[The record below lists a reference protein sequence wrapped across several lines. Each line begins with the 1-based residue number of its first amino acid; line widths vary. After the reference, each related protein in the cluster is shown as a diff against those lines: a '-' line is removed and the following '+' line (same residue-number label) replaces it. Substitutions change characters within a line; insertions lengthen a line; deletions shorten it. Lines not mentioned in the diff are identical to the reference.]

1 MITPPEAKPAPSGKS
16 DTPASG
22 FFEKVLN
29 QARLAAGVPQ
39 PADGEKTLKPKVLA
53 STHAAPKA
61 DTQKPADADSYK
73 DITELPEK
81 LDIDTLKV
89 VAKDSEAGV
98 IYFEHAG
105 NKYQISE
112 KAAQDAQPGFE
123 TFENLRFGH
132 AVPTRDPVGP
142 DHGTQLYNLL
152 DSLAETQGT
161 PAYDVIKDSLA
172 NPDQEL
178 LRKDDGQFLLENI
191 DKVEQPADGVLK
203 VTLTSGK
210 EVIIAKG
217 ITPEAFE
224 AYRGAG
230 KTKEALADGKA
241 QGYEQVT
248 GLPGGLDVDKLKV
261 VSEDKD
267 TGVILFE
274 HDGHKYMIS
283 RDDAAAHDRGYDALD
298 SVPSAAANQPAPENR
313 GSQLYSFLHALDST
327 QGTPAFDYIKNAH
340 KLPDQHLQSRTEG
353 TLGMG
358 DISKID
364 SPTDGIVV
372 VTQNDGKL
380 VVVSKDI
387 APEAFLEYTAKGQTL
402 AGIEK
407 AKADGYSKAG
417 PDDYLPSTEDIM
429 SVGGVGDYGPGL
441 IAFTQRKPGGEEQK
455 IIVSQFDNPQM
466 FDQISSYRTTIAEQ
480 ITDVD
485 KLRADHGL
493 PPLKEVTVDELPTT
507 EKDENGQPLSVRDL
521 AVRDL
526 VDEYRA
532 GIKDGSIAKDDPRAK
547 FVRALEAKSMSEHGM
562 QIIPEHGFG
571 NHGSATDPV
580 TVTSRD
586 VRDEIFDVK
595 NIDAQIGELLGNE
608 TIVNDLKAKH
618 DGALA
623 KVEGGSAK
631 VDETRQKLL
640 DSTSS
645 DAFVKYINDLQAS
658 GQTELATREIQS
670 AYASLADIDPAK
682 ADEFLQ
688 NLQIDGY
695 TMEVDKLIADPSKI
709 SDDNTALATTDQA
722 LLILQALKAS
732 GDGIPRRSLATY
744 EKFVE
749 MLVKDKDAATDF
761 GKVMASLGDA
771 WQKNGTITLDD
782 INKALSTELMP
793 HLSAENRGLF
803 TRAVAFL
810 SDNGVLGSMGGA
822 ISLGR
827 AIYQLVGKGG
837 SLADTPRERVG
848 IANDFI
854 GFLSTGSHFATLG
867 TKVFDKAFGT
877 NAYKLMGLD
886 RSVPL
891 IWSKPATAPDSV
903 PRSLQDVHNQYYN
916 IIDDAMADG
925 KDVSKALN
933 GQPFDEASM
942 TKLHE
947 GIESGID
954 KRGGVMGAGKVARFA
969 GSAIKVIGAGADV
982 VGGVISVVTGGLTI
996 RDGVR
1001 EKDPI
1006 KIASGS
1012 LSVAGGV
1019 SSLVGAAGSVAGVLG
1034 TTGRLVPL
1042 LGPVGFLFSGVFSIV
1057 GAILGDIKSAKL
1069 HKISLQN
1076 WDQIQ
1081 DFKQDGL
1088 LKPKGDEAYVWL
1100 QTYLSDWGQRD
1111 APGDRSIFDFRKEE
1125 WDARSSIRS
1134 DNRKDHPDYVGDG
1147 NNRRS
1152 EDYKYS
1158 LKPSEWVDDSGNIVW
1173 MVGDGYGGAYKPV
1186 ENS

>member
-1 MITPPEAKPAPSGKS
+1 MISKPEP
-16 DTPASG
+16 TPAKGTSSQRPVG
-22 FFEKVLN
+22 SAFEDVLN
-29 QARLAAGVPQ
+29 KTRLLFTGTQQ
-39 PADGEKTLKPKVLA
+39 PATEDGFKPRVLA
-53 STHAAPKA
+53 STHTPKVEN
-61 DTQKPADADSYK
+61 QKPADAERYQS
-73 DITELPEK
+73 IVQLPET

-89 VAKDSEAGV
+89 VARDSEAGV

-105 NKYQISE
+105 KQYQISE
-112 KAAQDAQPGFE
+112 QAAQDAQPGFE
-123 TFENLRFGH
+123 TLESLRFGH
-132 AVPTRDPVGP
+132 AVPTRTPVGP

-152 DSLAETQGT
+152 DTLAETQGT
-161 PAYDVIKDSLA
+161 PAFEIIKGSYA
-172 NPDQEL
+172 NPDQTL
-178 LRKDDGQFLLENI
+178 LRKDDGNFLLENI
-191 DKVEQPADGVLK
+191 DKVTQPVDGVLK
-203 VTLTSGK
+203 VTLHNGQQ
-210 EVIIAKG
+210 VIIAKG
-217 ITPEAFE
+217 ITPEAFA
-224 AYRGAG
+224 AYSGAG
-230 KTKEALADGKA
+230 KTLEALEAGKA
-241 QGYEQVT
+241 KGYEQVT

-261 VSEDKD
+261 VSHDQD
-267 TGVILFE
+267 NGVILFE

-298 SVPSAAANQPAPENR
+298 SVPSAAANQPTAQNR
-313 GSQLYSFLHALDST
+313 GSQLYDYLKALDDT
-327 QGTPAFDYIKNAH
+327 KGTPAFDYLVNAR
-340 KLPDQHLQSRTEG
+340 KLPGQHLQARNEG

-358 DISKID
+358 DISKVD
-364 SPTDGIVV
+364 TPTDGIVV
-372 VTQNDGKL
+372 VTKTDGNL
-380 VVVSKDI
+380 VVVSKHI
-387 APEAFLEYTAKGQTL
+387 APEAFLEYSAKGQTL

-407 AKADGYSKAG
+407 AAADGYRKAS
-417 PDDYLPSTEDIM
+417 PDEYLSSTEDIM
-429 SVGGVGDYGPGL
+429 SVGGAGDYGPGL

-455 IIVSQFDNPQM
+455 IVVSQFDNPQM
-466 FDQISSYRTTIAEQ
+466 FEQISAYRTSIAEQ

-485 KLRADHGL
+485 ALRAEHGL

-507 EKDENGQPLSVRDL
+507 EKGEDGQALSVRDL
-521 AVRDL
+521 AIKEL
-526 VDEYRA
+526 VDGYRA
-532 GIKDGSIAKDDPRAK
+532 GIKDGSIAQDDPRAK

-571 NHGSATDPV
+571 NHGNATDAI

-595 NIDAQIGELLGNE
+595 AIDAQMTELLGND
-608 TIVNDLKAKH
+608 TIVKDLKAAH
-618 DGALA
+618 DSALG

-645 DAFVKYINDLQAS
+645 DAFAKYIDSLQAN
-658 GQTELATREIQS
+658 GQTELATQEIQS
-670 AYASLADIDPAK
+670 AYASLADLDPSR

-695 TMEVDKLIADPSKI
+695 TQELDKLLADPSKI
-709 SDDNTALATTDQA
+709 SDENTALATTDQA
-722 LLILQALKAS
+722 LLILQAIKAG
-732 GDGIPRRSLATY
+732 GDALPRRGLATY

-749 MLVKDKDAATDF
+749 LLGKDGRMAADF
-761 GKVMASLGDA
+761 GKVMTHLGDV
-771 WQKNGTITLDD
+771 WQANGTVTLDD
-782 INKALSTELMP
+782 INRAVGTELMP
-793 HLSAENRGLF
+793 NLSAENRSAF
-803 TRAVAFL
+803 TRAISFL

-827 AIYQLVGKGG
+827 AIYQLAGKGG

-867 TKVFDKAFGT
+867 TKAFDKAFGT

-886 RSVPL
+886 RSVPA
-891 IWSKPATAPDSV
+891 IWSKPGANAPDGV
-903 PRSLQDVHNQYYN
+903 PRTVQDVQNNYYN
-916 IIDDAMADG
+916 IIDDAMG
-925 KDVSKALN
+925 EGRDVSKALN

-947 GIESGID
+947 GIESGIE
-954 KRGGVMGAGKVARFA
+954 KRGGVAGAGKVARFA

-1012 LSVAGGV
+1012 LSVAGGA
-1019 SSLVGAAGSVAGVLG
+1019 SSLIGAAGSVAGAIGV
-1034 TTGRLVPL
+1034 TGRLVPL
-1042 LGPVGFLFSGVFSIV
+1042 LGPVGFLFSGVFSFV

-1069 HKISLQN
+1069 HKVSLQK

-1088 LKPKGDEAYVWL
+1088 LKPNGDEAYVWL

-1125 WDARSSIRS
+1125 WDARSSIRG

-1158 LKPSEWVDDSGNIVW
+1158 LKPSEWIDDNGNIIW